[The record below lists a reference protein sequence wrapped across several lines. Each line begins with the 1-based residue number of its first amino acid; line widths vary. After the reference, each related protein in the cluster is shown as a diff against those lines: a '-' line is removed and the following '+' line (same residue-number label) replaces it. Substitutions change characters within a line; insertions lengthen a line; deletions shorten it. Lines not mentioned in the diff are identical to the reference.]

1 MLSVVSEDWLA
12 LDLFHKNDSLGA
24 GTPPPPDPKPMKSRC
39 GIAKTPAPSLGPAA
53 ISVET

>member
-24 GTPPPPDPKPMKSRC
+24 GTPPHPEPMKSRC